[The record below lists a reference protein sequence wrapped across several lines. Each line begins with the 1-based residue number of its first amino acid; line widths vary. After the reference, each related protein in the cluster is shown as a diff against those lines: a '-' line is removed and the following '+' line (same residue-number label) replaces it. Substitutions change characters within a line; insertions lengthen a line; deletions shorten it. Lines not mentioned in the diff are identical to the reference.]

1 MLTVSIILNLCFPVL
16 KLMTNYARIISIS
29 LEDIALKKTL
39 AWICIV
45 LTTAAFVLLSLVF
58 VLRINVWIPVIM
70 FAISLVMLMMIKR
83 MPNNRAETSDKQIHE
98 GAFFDTDEAFENMPA
113 QTKTKASQQKKHK
126 K

>member
-1 MLTVSIILNLCFPVL
+1 MP
-16 KLMTNYARIISIS
+16 NYAKIIPIS
-29 LEDIALKKTL
+29 LEEIALKRTL

-45 LTTAAFVLLSLVF
+45 LTFAAFVLLSLVF

-70 FAISLVMLMMIKR
+70 FAVSLVMLMMIKR
-83 MPNNRAETSDKQIHE
+83 MTNDGPKTADKQIHE

-113 QTKTKASQQKKHK
+113 QSKTKIPQQKRHK

>member
-1 MLTVSIILNLCFPVL
+1 MPNYAKIILIC
-16 KLMTNYARIISIS
+16 
-29 LEDIALKKTL
+29 LEDIALRKTL

-45 LTTAAFVLLSLVF
+45 LTFTAFVLLSLVF

-70 FAISLVMLMMIKR
+70 FAVSLIMLMMIKR
-83 MPNNRAETSDKQIHE
+83 MPNDGSETEDKQIHE

-113 QTKTKASQQKKHK
+113 QSKTKISQQKRHK

>member
-1 MLTVSIILNLCFPVL
+1 MPNYAKIIL
-16 KLMTNYARIISIS
+16 IS

-45 LTTAAFVLLSLVF
+45 LTFSAFVLLSLVF

-70 FAISLVMLMMIKR
+70 FAVALIMLMMIKR
-83 MPNNRAETSDKQIHE
+83 MPDDRPETENKQIHE

-113 QTKTKASQQKKHK
+113 QIETKVSQQKRHK